1 MLNPLSQKSII
12 WNGKGLYTRT
22 GHLIPAPANFVQGLP
37 ADMCLDGE
45 LFIDRGK
52 FEQVSVSPFPPKS
65 DLANPKPVNP
75 KPKP

>member
-1 MLNPLSQKSII
+1 
-12 WNGKGLYTRT
+12 
-22 GHLIPAPANFVQGLP
+22 
-37 ADMCLDGE
+37 MCLDGE